1 MGERGGSRIV
11 SPQRDNLSTRT
22 PPPSLQPCPRCR
34 EPGGDASGRPAI
46 RRVPGGKEMVLL
58 DFSMTPLGKGESV
71 SPYVA
76 RCLEV
81 VAASG
86 LDYRLHAMGTT
97 VEGEL
102 DQVLDVVRRCF
113 RALEPDCDR
122 VSCSV
127 KIDYRKGP
135 AGRLDSKVQK
145 VQALAARRLSTDKG
159 A

>member
-1 MGERGGSRIV
+1 
-11 SPQRDNLSTRT
+11 
-22 PPPSLQPCPRCR
+22 
-34 EPGGDASGRPAI
+34 
-46 RRVPGGKEMVLL
+46 MVLL

-97 VEGEL
+97 LEGEL
-102 DQVLDVVRRCF
+102 VEVVAVVRRCF
-113 RALEPDCDR
+113 EVLVSDCDR
-122 VSCSV
+122 LSCSI

-135 AGRLDSKVQK
+135 GGRLESEVRKVEDLSGR
-145 VQALAARRLSTDKG
+145 ALRTND
-159 A
+159 